1 MNLEITRDRISKIVK
16 PDYMPTIK
24 QMETWSERMRADILR
39 WLNGEGIEPDFM
51 RAYKRSL

>member
-1 MNLEITRDRISKIVK
+1 MDLEMLRDRLSNVVH
-16 PDYMPTIK
+16 PNYLPSIK